1 MKGLRRNAFAFVRNS
16 IGSFVSRI
24 QMNRARKL
32 KYTTVKT
39 KQEVSFMD
47 KMIYVFYVI
56 FSCIY
61 LPMIL
66 LVTLLSA
73 ITVIMERFG

>member
-1 MKGLRRNAFAFVRNS
+1 
-16 IGSFVSRI
+16 
-24 QMNRARKL
+24 
-32 KYTTVKT
+32 
-39 KQEVSFMD
+39 MD